1 MERSLRI
8 IPKVTNYVDYNV
20 DVMFKISQKLERLN
34 RLVSVV
40 RNAFTKAREGD
51 VNTMSFALISN
62 ELRSINK
69 VVTPVYEYMA
79 YFLNLK
85 LQDSANECHYRVA
98 YDPTDYLDDK
108 LLSILYTIVGDR
120 PSDDKTI
127 VVATNTDQAKYRE
140 PSGKTFTN
148 KPSKEEKPGE
158 ASTKDKA

>member
-8 IPKVTNYVDYNV
+8 VPKVTDYVDYNV
-20 DVMFKISQKLERLN
+20 DMMFKISQKLERLQ
-34 RLVSVV
+34 RIVSVV

-51 VNTMSFALISN
+51 VSTMSFALISN

-79 YFLNLK
+79 YFLNLQ
-85 LQDSANECHYRVA
+85 LNDARNECHYRVA
-98 YDPTDYLDDK
+98 YDPIDYIDDR

-127 VVATNTDQAKYRE
+127 VVATNNDQAKYKE

-148 KPSKEEKPGE
+148 EQSKEEKPRE
-158 ASTKDKA
+158 ASTADKA